1 MAHVRKQI
9 RDAVI
14 TTLTGL
20 STTGSNV
27 FRSRIYPLESN
38 KIPGLCVFSKSEAKT
53 FDTLTR
59 PRSINRVLEIGVEA
73 YVKATSDYDN
83 TLDTI
88 AVEVEEAIAS
98 DVTLGSLAKDTQ
110 VTSFEADF
118 SGEGEQPVAIG
129 RFTVEV
135 IYRTLENDVETAA

>member
-9 RDAVI
+9 RDAII
-14 TTLTGL
+14 TALTGL

-38 KIPGLCVFSKSEAKT
+38 KIPGLCVFSKSEATT

-98 DVTLGSLAKDTQ
+98 DVTLGNLAKDTQ

>member
-1 MAHVRKQI
+1 MAHVRNQI
-9 RDAVI
+9 RDAII
-14 TTLTGL
+14 TALTGL

-38 KIPGLCVFSKSEAKT
+38 KMPGLCVFSKSEDVT

-73 YVKATSDYDN
+73 YVKATSNYDN

-98 DVTLGSLAKDTQ
+98 DVTFSGLAKDTQ

>member
-38 KIPGLCVFSKSEAKT
+38 KLPGLCVFSKSEATT
-53 FDTLTR
+53 FDTLTIS
-59 PRSINRVLEIGVEA
+59 RSINRVLEIGVEA